1 MNIEQAIQTAIAY
14 ETKVSEAYAQA
25 AGRVQDPAGR
35 RIFEVLT
42 EEEKG
47 HLAYLNHKLE
57 QLRQTGHV
65 TPDALETAIPSRQK
79 IEAAEQSL
87 QAKMAAIDPDNDLQ
101 MLEQALN
108 LEVETSNFYKQMVR
122 ELPPEGQ
129 KFFARFVEIEE
140 GHVAIVQAE
149 MDHIAKSGYWFNF
162 REVDLDGA

>member
-1 MNIEQAIQTAIAY
+1 MNIEQAIQTAITY
-14 ETKVSEAYAQA
+14 ETKVSEAYARA
-25 AGRVQDPAGR
+25 ASRIQDPAGR
-35 RIFEVLT
+35 RVFEVLT

-57 QLRQTGHV
+57 QLRKTGHV
-65 TPDALETAIPSRQK
+65 TAGELGTAIPDPKAIR
-79 IEAAEQSL
+79 AAEKTL
-87 QAKMAAIDPDNDLQ
+87 RAKMAAVDPDNDLQ
-101 MLEQALN
+101 MLEQAME
-108 LEVETSNFYKQMVR
+108 LEVETSNFYKRMVR

-140 GHVAIVQAE
+140 GHLAIVQAE

>member
-101 MLEQALN
+101 MLEQALQ
-108 LEVETSNFYKQMVR
+108 LEIETSGFYQRMVR

-129 KFFARFVEIEE
+129 QFFARFVEIEE

>member
-14 ETKVSEAYAQA
+14 ETKVSEAYARA

-108 LEVETSNFYKQMVR
+108 LEIETSGFYQRMVK

>member
-47 HLAYLNHKLE
+47 HLAYLNHKLA

-65 TPDALETAIPSRQK
+65 TPEALETAIPNRQS
-79 IEAAEQSL
+79 IQTAEKSL
-87 QAKMAAIDPDNDLQ
+87 QSKMAAIDPDNDLQ
-101 MLEQALN
+101 MLEQALE
-108 LEVETSNFYKQMVR
+108 LELETSNFYKRMVR